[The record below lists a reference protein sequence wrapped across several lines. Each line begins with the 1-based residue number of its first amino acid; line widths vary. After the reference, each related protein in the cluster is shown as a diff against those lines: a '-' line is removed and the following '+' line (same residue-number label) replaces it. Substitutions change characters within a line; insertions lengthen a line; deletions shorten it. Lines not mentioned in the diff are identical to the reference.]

1 MVVCVPFASL
11 FSAPDVMSEHIDE
24 VIFGDGSEI
33 LEEVGNFYK
42 IKTDYNYIGWI
53 QKENISKNVLKP
65 NSIVV
70 SPFADLLFENR
81 YFRKPK
87 TTLPKGAR
95 VEVVGEEGRYS
106 KVKFSDGNIYYI
118 HKEHIRPIDSTNEN
132 IRESIVNTALSYLGT
147 QYRWGGRTNHG
158 IDCSGL
164 CFNAYRFNG
173 IDIWRD
179 ADIEKSKNLK
189 KIPLEEAKKGDLLF
203 FKGHMAIYLGE
214 GRIVH
219 SSASN
224 GCVAIEELNERLKE
238 IYICAGTAF

>member
-24 VIFGDGSEI
+24 LLYGDGLEI

-53 QKENISKNVLKP
+53 QKENISKNDFCP
-65 NSIVV
+65 NSIVI
-70 SPFADLLFENR
+70 SPFADLLFEKKDF
-81 YFRKPK
+81 FRPAL
-87 TTLPKGAR
+87 TLPKGAR
-95 VEVVGEEGRYS
+95 VEVVGNRSKYS
-106 KVKFSDGNIYYI
+106 KVKNFDGEIYYI
-118 HKEHIRPIDSTNEN
+118 RTEHIFPLGYAEDD
-132 IRESIVNTALSYLGT
+132 IRRSIVNTAFSYLGT

-203 FKGHMAIYLGE
+203 FKGHMAIYLGDGE
-214 GRIVH
+214 IIH
-219 SSASN
+219 SSASR
-224 GCVAIEELNERLKE
+224 GKVAVEELNERLKK